1 MSLLKFNRNRFPWID
16 GGINDLMNSDGFFE
30 DDFFTSRRNMP
41 AMNVKENEDHF
52 EIELAVPGFSKE
64 EIDVT
69 VADDILSVSASKK
82 NENVEEKENYSRKE
96 FNYES
101 FERQLQIPSTVN
113 QKKEVSANYQDG
125 ILKLTLQK
133 NKEIEAPQKR
143 KIEIA

>member
-1 MSLLKFNRNRFPWID
+1 MSLIKFNRNRLPWLSGDITSWMD
-16 GGINDLMNSDGFFE
+16 TDDFFE
-30 DDFFTSRRNMP
+30 DDFFTKKTSMP
-41 AMNVKENEDHF
+41 AMNVKDNDDHF

-82 NENVEEKENYSRKE
+82 EEDAEEKENYSRKE
-96 FNYES
+96 FSYKS
-101 FERQLQIPSTVN
+101 FERTLQIPPTVN
-113 QKKEVSANYQDG
+113 QKQEVSANYQDG

-133 NKEIEAPQKR
+133 NKEIKAPQKR